1 MSGSGRRRAREL
13 ALQVLYAIDLG
24 PRRCGRPPLP
34 ARDLDLE
41 SDHKELEAALE
52 AAATAADAGAAPSG
66 DGIAPEEAQRVF
78 DAVGAHFEAPP
89 SARGFA
95 HSLVEAV
102 CADTETLDDRIAARS
117 RNWRVSRMAAVD
129 RNILR
134 LGAYELGQTTAP
146 SAVVIDEAV
155 ELARRYGS
163 DASPAFVNGILD
175 ALASDLRP
183 ESGEAQ
189 GRAKG
194 RAKGKEGEAP

>member
-1 MSGSGRRRAREL
+1 VSHGGLRRSREL

-24 PRRCGRPPLP
+24 PRRCGRPPDP
-34 ARDLDLE
+34 AREVDLAA
-41 SDHKELEAALE
+41 DHEELEAAL
-52 AAATAADAGAAPSG
+52 AAAAAEPAAGRQELAV
-66 DGIAPEEAQRVF
+66 EEVRRVF
-78 DAVGAHFEAPP
+78 DAVGANFEAPP
-89 SARGFA
+89 SARRFA
-95 HSLVEAV
+95 WSLVEAV
-102 CADTETLDDRIAARS
+102 CANTGLIDDRIAARS

-163 DASPAFVNGILD
+163 DSSPAFVNGILD

-183 ESGEAQ
+183 DGDPVASRA
-189 GRAKG
+189 GRGAS
-194 RAKGKEGEAP
+194 